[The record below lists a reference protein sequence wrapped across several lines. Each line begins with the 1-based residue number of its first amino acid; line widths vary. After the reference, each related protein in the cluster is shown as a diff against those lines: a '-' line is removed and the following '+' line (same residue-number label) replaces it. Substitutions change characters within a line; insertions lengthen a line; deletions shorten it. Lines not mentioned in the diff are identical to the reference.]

1 MKISIFFST
10 HDTFIHTRKHLKKIS
25 KFPAWVYFAFGND
38 AAGLGSDEIC
48 FATLGSLA
56 SHKPRY
62 IRKVTVL
69 RPLRLLYTF
78 PWYVRSKLQVIYSAE
93 KSPLSENSACKSK
106 NYSITSFREPSPLKR
121 HVAGKLIL
129 SFLCQLQ
136 ICIYMNKQMSQR
148 NCFHVDSYMF

>member
-25 KFPAWVYFAFGND
+25 KFPAWVYCAFGND

-48 FATLGSLA
+48 FATRGSLA

-78 PWYVRSKLQVIYSAE
+78 PWYVRSKLQVISSAQKPPCLKVQKWNYLIGE
-93 KSPLSENSACKSK
+93 NDLITFPDQPKILKSYFLFFFAN
-106 NYSITSFREPSPLKR
+106 F
-121 HVAGKLIL
+121 IL
-129 SFLCQLQ
+129 TFL
-136 ICIYMNKQMSQR
+136 
-148 NCFHVDSYMF
+148 

>member
-25 KFPAWVYFAFGND
+25 KFPAWVYCAFGND

-56 SHKPRY
+56 SRKPRY

-93 KSPLSENSACKSK
+93 KSPLSETQLANVKIIQSPPFV
-106 NYSITSFREPSPLKR
+106 NIPS
-121 HVAGKLIL
+121 
-129 SFLCQLQ
+129 
-136 ICIYMNKQMSQR
+136 
-148 NCFHVDSYMF
+148 